1 MNGSDRTQFGPN
13 VWLLD
18 ELYRQFLDDP
28 GSVSEP
34 WREFFADYR
43 PRGDQR
49 GDGSSP
55 TTPPAAPVVPRSE
68 PEPATE
74 APVEAVSPRESPR
87 PASSEAHQ
95 EGVPLVGAAAVIARR
110 MEESLEVP
118 TATSA
123 RTVPARLLELN
134 RALINRHL
142 ERVQGG
148 RVSFTHLI
156 GYAIVRALAGS
167 PAMNR
172 SFTGNGKPAAIQHDH
187 VNLGLAVDVER
198 PDGSRTLLVPA
209 IKQADSL
216 DFAGFHAAYE
226 TLIRKVHANELTP
239 DDFADTT
246 HTITN
251 PGTLGTALSVP
262 RLMAGQ
268 AAIIGVGVIAY
279 PPEYQG
285 ADPATLVE
293 LGISKVL
300 TLTNTYDHRVIQG
313 AESGEFLGRVHG
325 LLIGEG
331 NFYGDVFKALE
342 MPVRPIHWSIDSRPL
357 EDSLPAREK
366 QARVLQF
373 INNYRVRGH
382 LIADLD
388 PLATAP
394 PPTHPELDPAN
405 LGFSIWDLDRRFVT
419 GGLAGTREAT
429 LNEIWNVLHDAYCG
443 SLAVEYMHIQDP
455 DQKEWIQQRV
465 EGPRDDVS
473 LDDRKHVLLKLNEA
487 EALERFLHQRYVG
500 HKRFSLEGAE
510 SLIPILDVL
519 LDLAADTGLAE
530 VVMGMAHRGRLN
542 VLANIIGKS
551 YGQIFREFEGELDP
565 LSVEGSGDVIYHVG
579 AAGKH
584 TSPAGNDLPVSLA
597 SNPSHLESVDPVVE
611 GMARAKQDLLEPPE
625 GSSPVL
631 SVLIHGEA
639 AFAGQGVVAETLNLS
654 QLPGYRTGGAIHVV
668 INNQLGFTTPPE
680 HGRSSVYATDV
691 AKMVQAPILHVN
703 GDEPE
708 ACLRAARLA
717 FAFRQ
722 EFGKDVIIDMWCYRR
737 WGHNEADEPS
747 FTQPLMYR
755 RIGELRSVRKR
766 YMEALVN
773 RGDLSVED
781 AEQAL
786 QAFSDRLGQAYEE
799 TMEQR
804 PGVPRPERQR
814 PEPLSPAPIETGV
827 ARDRLEELTEALTR
841 VPDGFAIHPKL
852 QRGLDQRK
860 TELHEDRID
869 WALAEAL
876 GFGSLLR
883 EGLTVRLSGQDSRR
897 GTFSQRHAVLVDQ
910 ETGAEYYPLQHLA
923 DRQGKA
929 FVYDSLLSE
938 FAALGF
944 EYGYSVAD
952 PEALV
957 LWEAQFGDFVNG
969 AQVIVDQYVVAAE
982 DKWTQTSGLVLLL
995 PHGYE
1000 GQGPEHSSARLER
1013 FLALAADDN
1022 IEVVVPS
1029 TPAQYFHLLR
1039 RQALRD
1045 IRKPLVVLTPKSLL
1059 RLPAATSRTA
1069 ELESGHFEPVL
1080 PDPSAPA
1087 AARRVLL
1094 CHGTVYYELADRR
1107 ATSVD
1112 DMALIRLEQCY
1123 PFPAD
1128 ALAEQLARFGDA
1140 EVVWVQAEPQNM
1152 GAARFVVW
1160 NLRERLGVEARIVS
1174 RSESP
1179 SPATGSLTLHR
1190 QEQSELIESAFA

>member
-1 MNGSDRTQFGPN
+1 
-13 VWLLD
+13 
-18 ELYRQFLDDP
+18 
-28 GSVSEP
+28 
-34 WREFFADYR
+34 
-43 PRGDQR
+43 
-49 GDGSSP
+49 
-55 TTPPAAPVVPRSE
+55 
-68 PEPATE
+68 
-74 APVEAVSPRESPR
+74 
-87 PASSEAHQ
+87 
-95 EGVPLVGAAAVIARR
+95 
-110 MEESLEVP
+110 
-118 TATSA
+118 
-123 RTVPARLLELN
+123 
-134 RALINRHL
+134 
-142 ERVQGG
+142 
-148 RVSFTHLI
+148 
-156 GYAIVRALAGS
+156 
-167 PAMNR
+167 
-172 SFTGNGKPAAIQHDH
+172 
-187 VNLGLAVDVER
+187 
-198 PDGSRTLLVPA
+198 
-209 IKQADSL
+209 
-216 DFAGFHAAYE
+216 
-226 TLIRKVHANELTP
+226 
-239 DDFADTT
+239 
-246 HTITN
+246 
-251 PGTLGTALSVP
+251 
-262 RLMAGQ
+262 
-268 AAIIGVGVIAY
+268 
-279 PPEYQG
+279 
-285 ADPATLVE
+285 
-293 LGISKVL
+293 
-300 TLTNTYDHRVIQG
+300 
-313 AESGEFLGRVHG
+313 
-325 LLIGEG
+325 
-331 NFYGDVFKALE
+331 FYGDVFKALE
-342 MPVRPIHWSIDSRPL
+342 MPYRPIHWSIDSRPL

-429 LNEIWNVLHDAYCG
+429 LNEIWNVLRDAYCG
-443 SLAVEYMHIQDP
+443 TFAVEYMHIQDP
-455 DQKEWIQQRV
+455 DQKEWIQRRV

-473 LDDRKHVLLKLNEA
+473 LDDRRQVLLKLSEA

-510 SLIPILDVL
+510 SLVPILDVL
-519 LDLAADTGLAE
+519 LDLAADAGLAE

-551 YGQIFREFEGELDP
+551 YGQIFREFEGDLDP
-565 LSVEGSGDVIYHVG
+565 LSVEGSGDVIYHLG
-579 AAGKH
+579 ASGKH

-611 GMARAKQDLLEPPE
+611 GMARAKQDLFEPPE
-625 GSSPVL
+625 GSPVL

-668 INNQLGFTTPPE
+668 INNQLGFTTTPE

-717 FAFRQ
+717 FSFRE

-755 RIGELRSVRKR
+755 RIGELRSVRNR
-766 YMEALVN
+766 YMESLVN

-799 TMEQR
+799 TVEQR
-804 PGVPRPERQR
+804 PAVPRPERQR

-827 ARDRLEELTEALTR
+827 PRARLEELTEALTR
-841 VPDGFAIHPKL
+841 VPDGFGIHPKL
-852 QRGLDQRK
+852 RRGLDRRK
-860 TELHEDRID
+860 AELDGDRID
-869 WALAEAL
+869 WAFAEAL
-876 GFGSLLR
+876 AFGSLLR
-883 EGLTVRLSGQDSRR
+883 DGLTVRLSGQDSRR

-982 DKWTQTSGLVLLL
+982 DKWMQTSGLVLLL

-1013 FLALAADDN
+1013 FLALAAEDN

-1045 IRKPLVVLTPKSLL
+1045 IRKPLIVLTPKSLL
-1059 RLPAATSRTA
+1059 RLAAATSRTA

-1080 PDPSAPA
+1080 PDASPPA

-1094 CHGTVYYELADRR
+1094 CQGTVFYELADRR
-1107 ATSVD
+1107 AKTDVD
-1112 DMALIRLEQCY
+1112 DVALIRLEQCY
-1123 PFPAD
+1123 PFPAGV
-1128 ALAEQLARFGDA
+1128 LEEELARSGDA

-1152 GAARFVVW
+1152 GAARFVVR

-1174 RSESP
+1174 RPESP

-1190 QEQSELIESAFA
+1190 QEQSELIERAFE